1 MWRRDQVMM
10 DRGAREFMMRAVNAA
25 VPLAVVG
32 LVLSSIGCTVGPEYG
47 RPQTDVP
54 DMWHTRATAGL
65 DTGTASLQT
74 WWQLFDDPQLDSLV
88 ARAAAGNLSL
98 REALWRVEEARAQ
111 RGVAGSARKPQVVGD
126 GQSSRSQPSDNGPLG
141 DFAPQGGFDAADL
154 HDYGV
159 SAFWE
164 IDVFGRIRRQVEAA
178 EATTEATVE
187 AYRDVLVSLYA
198 EVALAYI
205 DIRTQ
210 QERLQLA
217 RTNVEG
223 QENTLQL
230 TQDRFDAG
238 LVSALDVAQAE
249 SNLANTRSLI
259 PVIERELERGLN
271 RLAVLLGDAPGA
283 VHEQLAAESSIP
295 REPGDVA
302 VGLPAELLRQRP
314 DVRQAERLLAA
325 QTARIGVATADL
337 YPTFSLA
344 GFLGLQA
351 TDFGDL
357 TDSGSVTWGFSLPIR
372 WDIFS
377 GGRIRSQ
384 IRIEEARTGQLLA
397 SYERTVLLALEEA
410 ENAMVAYGTEL
421 ERRQR
426 LAEAVDATQRSLELV
441 LTQYTAGLTDFQ
453 NVLDTQRTLLTR
465 EDELARSE
473 GITVANL
480 VRLYRTLGGGWN
492 PDLDQPPTVASDEDR
507 VASMGPTG

>member
-1 MWRRDQVMM
+1 M
-10 DRGAREFMMRAVNAA
+10 RGSRTLIPAAFAV
-25 VPLAVVG
+25 LAVTAA
-32 LVLSSIGCTVGPEYG
+32 CTTVGPDYEQ
-47 RPQTDVP
+47 PEAELP
-54 DMWHTRATAGL
+54 DAWHTAAIAGL
-65 DTGTASLQT
+65 DDGTAALET
-74 WWQLFDDPQLDSLV
+74 WWQVFDDPQLDSLV
-88 ARAAAGNLSL
+88 ARSASGNLTL
-98 REALWRVEEARAQ
+98 REALWRVEEARAL
-111 RGVAGSARKPQVVGD
+111 RGIAAGSARPQVGFS
-126 GQSSRSQPSDNGPLG
+126 GESSRSEPSDNGPLG
-141 DFAPQGGFDAADL
+141 ELAPPGGFEAGDL

-178 EATTEATVE
+178 DATTEATVE

-205 DIRTQ
+205 DVRTQ
-210 QERLQLA
+210 QERLDLA
-217 RTNVEG
+217 GSNVNG

-230 TQDRFDAG
+230 TRDRFDAG

-259 PVIERELERGLN
+259 PFIERDLERALN
-271 RLAVLLGDAPGA
+271 RLAVLLGQAPGA
-283 VHEQLAAESSIP
+283 VHDELDGAAPIP
-295 REPGDVA
+295 REPADVA

-325 QTARIGVATADL
+325 QTARIGVAEADL

-351 TDFGDL
+351 SGFGDL
-357 TDSGSVTWGFSLPIR
+357 TDSDSVTWGFSLPIR
-372 WDIFS
+372 WQIFS

-384 IRIEEARTGQLLA
+384 VRAEEARTEQLLA
-397 SYERTVLLALEEA
+397 NYERTVLLALEEA
-410 ENAMVAYGTEL
+410 ENAMVAYGSEL

-465 EDELARSE
+465 EDELARA
-473 GITVANL
+473 GGTAVGNL
-480 VRLYRTLGGGWN
+480 VRLYLALGGGWD
-492 PDLDQPPTVASDEDR
+492 PDLDQPPVAASDENR
-507 VASMGPTG
+507 VTRVESAG